1 MLNLT
6 IDQYAYTTIEPTTD
20 DRVTFCASDTN
31 QVFESDG
38 VEAMEI
44 AEPLALHRATY
55 RRIMRQFNHG
65 EARPCRITTFCD
77 APPGSGLGTSSTM
90 VVSMVKAYVEWLN
103 LPLGEYE
110 IAHLAFEIERLE
122 VGLQGG
128 RQDQYAATFGGV
140 NFMEFHANDRVVVN
154 PLRIKNWIVSEL
166 EMSLVLFNSGQS
178 RSSAAIITEQTDN
191 VRNRRGTTLHA
202 LHELKLDAYQMKDC
216 LLRGDF
222 ERLAAVMRKTWD
234 DKKQLADSVTNSHI
248 NTVMR
253 AAFAAGAQAGKV
265 TGAGGGG
272 YIIFLVAPQRR
283 MDVIH
288 ALRQQERGQVMTCHL
303 TRHGSQGWKI
313 LPPFTPP
320 QIGSMLALR

>member
-6 IDQYAYTTIEPTTD
+6 IDRYAYTIIEPTTD
-20 DRVTFCASDTN
+20 DRVTFSASDT
-31 QVFESDG
+31 QQLFESDG
-38 VEAMEI
+38 IEAMEI
-44 AEPLALHRATY
+44 AEPLSLHRATY
-55 RRIMRQFNHG
+55 RRIMRQFNNG
-65 EARPCRITTFCD
+65 EAKSCRVTTFCD

-122 VGLQGG
+122 AGLQGG

-178 RSSAAIITEQTDN
+178 RSSAAIIKEQTNN
-191 VRNRRGTTLHA
+191 VRNQRGTTLRA
-202 LHELKLDAYQMKDC
+202 LHELKVDAYQMKDC

-222 ERLAAVMRKTWD
+222 DRLATVMRKTWD
-234 DKKQLADSVTNSHI
+234 DKKQLADNVTNPHI
-248 NTVMR
+248 NSVMR
-253 AAFAAGAQAGKV
+253 GALAAGARAAKV

-272 YIIFLVAPQRR
+272 YIIFLVVPQRR
-283 MDVIH
+283 MNVIQS
-288 ALRQQERGQVMTCHL
+288 LREQEQGQVMTCHL

-320 QIGSMLALR
+320 QSVSAIGLR

>member
-6 IDQYAYTTIEPTTD
+6 IDRYAYTIIEPTTD
-20 DRVTFCASDTN
+20 DRVTFSAPDT
-31 QVFESDG
+31 QQLFESDG
-38 VEAMEI
+38 IEAMEI
-44 AEPLALHRATY
+44 AEPLSLHRATY
-55 RRIMRQFNHG
+55 RRIMRQFNNG
-65 EARPCRITTFCD
+65 EAKSCRVTTFCD

-122 VGLQGG
+122 AGLQGG

-178 RSSAAIITEQTDN
+178 RSSAAIIKEQTNN
-191 VRNRRGTTLHA
+191 VRNQRGTTLRA
-202 LHELKLDAYQMKDC
+202 LHELKVDAYQMKDC

-222 ERLAAVMRKTWD
+222 DRLATVMRKTWD
-234 DKKQLADSVTNSHI
+234 DKKQLADNVTNPHI
-248 NTVMR
+248 NSVMR
-253 AAFAAGAQAGKV
+253 GALAAGARAAKV

-272 YIIFLVAPQRR
+272 YIIFLVVPQRR
-283 MDVIH
+283 MDVIQS
-288 ALRQQERGQVMTCHL
+288 LREQEQGQVMTCHL

-320 QIGSMLALR
+320 QAVNAIGLR

>member
-6 IDQYAYTTIEPTTD
+6 IDRYAYTIIEPTTD
-20 DRVTFCASDTN
+20 DRVTFSASDT
-31 QVFESDG
+31 QQLFESDG
-38 VEAMEI
+38 IEAMEI
-44 AEPLALHRATY
+44 AEPLSLHRATY
-55 RRIMRQFNHG
+55 RRIMRQFNNG
-65 EARPCRITTFCD
+65 EAKSCRVTTFCD

-122 VGLQGG
+122 AGLQGG

-178 RSSAAIITEQTDN
+178 RSSAAIIKEQTNN
-191 VRNRRGTTLHA
+191 VRNQRGTTLRA
-202 LHELKLDAYQMKDC
+202 LHELKVDAYQMKDC

-222 ERLAAVMRKTWD
+222 DRLATVMRKTWD
-234 DKKQLADSVTNSHI
+234 DKKQLADNVTNPHI
-248 NTVMR
+248 NSVMR
-253 AAFAAGAQAGKV
+253 GALAAGARAAKV

-272 YIIFLVAPQRR
+272 YIIFLVVPQRR
-283 MDVIH
+283 MDVIQS
-288 ALRQQERGQVMTCHL
+288 LREQEQGQVMTCHL

-320 QIGSMLALR
+320 QAVNAIGLR